1 MAFQIDPNIPLQA
14 GKVQFDPASILMQ
27 AQTNAANLEKHRF
40 EMQKLRE
47 DYDLAKEKRKQEKAM
62 QMGIASD
69 LAGIQ
74 SGTPAQYAPTRFEQT
89 PQRGQMPQGMTGV
102 MMREQ
107 GQQMPQPQAFGEEI
121 LNGDFRLGGGE
132 VTQEAAAGRHPLPID
147 FLKSALKQSM
157 LNRDYDN
164 ALKFQKAIQESE
176 KTTNEYYGGLT
187 EGVDP
192 KTGQPVLLAM
202 TKKGAV
208 PSGYAPRPKDGKVTP
223 VTRNGQPVT
232 VKVPGT
238 NEVKIL
244 MSDNTY
250 SSGGSIPAP
259 KPDRNADHPV
269 YFNTTLTGDDFLKTL
284 SPVDQAHVKAL
295 NEGREPFPTAKMMAS
310 NPYYE
315 RLADAVAQYNP
326 DFDATAFSTR
336 KNANTA
342 FTTGIQG
349 RQLLAFGSAVKH
361 LETLGGLIDAL
372 ENNDTVQVNRL
383 SNLWQKQTGGNAIT
397 NFDAAKGIVAK
408 EIMKSIVAG
417 GGGVEERQELA
428 RLMNGAGSPQQLR
441 GVIDTYHE
449 LMNAQKENLI
459 IQRDAAGLPRSTLPD
474 YTMHSADD
482 KGGKKEDTHGGGD
495 KDPYKITKGMNPDRV
510 DYLMNHKKLVDMK
523 DFEGAKMLTEIY
535 LRRGAK

>member
-27 AQTNAANLEKHRF
+27 AQQNGAALEKHRF

-89 PQRGQMPQGMTGV
+89 LQRGQMPQGMTGV

-107 GQQMPQPQAFGEEI
+107 GQNMPQPQAFGEEI

-132 VTQEAAAGRHPLPID
+132 VTQEAVAGRQPLPID

-187 EGVDP
+187 EGIDP

-202 TKKGAV
+202 TKAGAV
-208 PSGYAPRPKDGKVTP
+208 PSGYSPRPKDGKAVP
-223 VTRNGQPVT
+223 VMENGRPKT
-232 VKVPGT
+232 VQVPNT

-244 MSDNTY
+244 MSDGTL
-250 SSGGSIPAP
+250 SSGGSIPKP
-259 KPDRNADHPV
+259 EPDRNADHPV
-269 YFNTTLTGDDFLKTL
+269 YFNTTLTGDDFLRTL

-326 DFDATAFSTR
+326 DFDATAYNTR
-336 KNANTA
+336 KTASAA

-397 NFDAAKGIVAK
+397 NFDAAKGVVAK
-408 EIMKSIVAG
+408 EIMKSIIAG

-428 RLMNGAGSPQQLR
+428 RLMNGAGSLQQLR

-482 KGGKKEDTHGGGD
+482 KGGKKEDAHGGGD
-495 KDPYKITKGMNPDRV
+495 KDPYKITKDTDPRRAR
-510 DYLMNHKKLVDMK
+510 YLMNHKRLVEAK
-523 DFEGAKMLTEIY
+523 DFEGANMLTDMY
-535 LRRGAK
+535 NKGAK